1 MGFVWHSYSKSTS
14 DITKHVKYIENRE
27 RYGEEEERG
36 LFSEHDNR
44 ASRTG
49 FLKKIDNPI
58 NHHSQ
63 AVKAHKLLFSMSGD
77 EWERSQFSPGDYQR
91 IIRNVMKEWE
101 IKKGIRIHWV
111 AAEHRTLGNGNG
123 NGHPHVHVVVAGFYT
138 DRDGID
144 HRLKIT
150 DEDRKFFKEEFERTK
165 TRIRGFELPRRE
177 ERMQERNF
185 YPKFNLERDI
195 TDSFFREVE
204 RRMHEEQ
211 MEREQSTRSR

>member
-63 AVKAHKLLFSMSGD
+63 AVKAHKLLFLCLVTSG
-77 EWERSQFSPGDYQR
+77 
-91 IIRNVMKEWE
+91 
-101 IKKGIRIHWV
+101 
-111 AAEHRTLGNGNG
+111 
-123 NGHPHVHVVVAGFYT
+123 
-138 DRDGID
+138 
-144 HRLKIT
+144 
-150 DEDRKFFKEEFERTK
+150 
-165 TRIRGFELPRRE
+165 
-177 ERMQERNF
+177 
-185 YPKFNLERDI
+185 
-195 TDSFFREVE
+195 REVNLVLE
-204 RRMHEEQ
+204 IIKGSFGM
-211 MEREQSTRSR
+211 